1 MKEQKAQPFIQILE
15 RNLTMTLSR
24 LMIVSCLLLVGALSY
39 AQAAIDLPKSD
50 EMITVRF
57 FEGEPSDG
65 DEVTSQ
71 FTVRVGDSSIGHK
84 ISGVEDADH
93 ILLEAAGLRLAF
105 EAESITNTLS
115 TSFKNVNDSNAV
127 TLAEVV
133 RGIYDCAA
141 GEMNLAIFT
150 DEGIVTGF
158 YAYHPWVDPLVNVE
172 DADHLILISNAA
184 ISETFA
190 TPTNAIRASLNHVN
204 VTIDGA
210 VEALGTLN

>member
-1 MKEQKAQPFIQILE
+1 MKELKTQTFIQILE
-15 RNLTMTLSR
+15 RNLSMKLSR
-24 LMIVSCLLLVGALSY
+24 LIIVSCLLLVGALSL
-39 AQAAIDLPKSD
+39 AQSAINLPGSD

-57 FEGEPSDG
+57 FDGEPADG
-65 DEVTSQ
+65 SEVTGQ

-93 ILLEAAGLRLAF
+93 ILLEAAGLSLAF

-133 RGIYDCAA
+133 RGIYDCSA

-150 DEGIVTGF
+150 EGGIVTGF

-172 DADHLILISNAA
+172 DADHLILISNDALT
-184 ISETFA
+184 ETFA
-190 TPTNAIRASLNHVN
+190 TPTSAIRASLNHVN